1 MPETYGTDDSFCG
14 RLNPWA
20 QAFFGPL
27 PALTEPVSLV
37 MSHQL
42 HQSDRIWSQWQVRV
56 GQPTWLTWTLHR
68 VDPAGVFC
76 PPLLLSPD
84 GCWPHVLHSD
94 AMAAVVGQGVA
105 LAWFNRTELAFDAPS
120 CTRQGPVQD
129 RWPEVPW
136 SALSVW
142 AWGLI
147 TCANALSQAE
157 DRGFGKLGAV
167 GHSRGGKAALLAALL
182 NQRFDAV
189 VAHNSGTGG
198 AASLRVVGEGS
209 ETLQQ
214 LVERYPHWLAPT
226 AADLRLQQQWVEED
240 APLPWLANLAPRGLC
255 VLQAEDDLWANPE
268 GTRHL
273 VESLKPMWH
282 THPHRLCRI
291 ARAGGH
297 AMTTSDWQQAAR
309 FMKRL

>member
-142 AWGLI
+142 AWGLM

-182 NQRFDAV
+182 NKHFATSDGAFNPSPGTTHVDLSTDSRIGIRFV
-189 VAHNSGTGG
+189 SMLIPPLSKTGPPSG
-198 AASLRVVGEGS
+198 
-209 ETLQQ
+209 ET
-214 LVERYPHWLAPT
+214 
-226 AADLRLQQQWVEED
+226 
-240 APLPWLANLAPRGLC
+240 
-255 VLQAEDDLWANPE
+255 
-268 GTRHL
+268 TRHL
-273 VESLKPMWH
+273 GPGCLRRCPMTAAACSMSWV
-282 THPHRLCRI
+282 I
-291 ARAGGH
+291 A
-297 AMTTSDWQQAAR
+297 TLAA
-309 FMKRL
+309 